1 METKKNEEKKVIEE
15 FQSTNK
21 ILIFFALL
29 TGVVWIGLI
38 AFVIY
43 TTAKWGR
50 PIFSM
55 MQSNYGTTNLDRW
68 LSFCTGYDTKNAQ
81 EEEYCG
87 HLLCDEADYYPDNA
101 SLQEWC
107 NYYTPQQQQLIAT
120 K

>member
-29 TGVVWIGLI
+29 TGIVWIGLI
-38 AFVIY
+38 TFVIY
-43 TTAKWGR
+43 TTAKRGL

-55 MQSNYGTTNLDRW
+55 MKSNYGTTNLDRW
-68 LSFCTGYDTKNAQ
+68 LSFCTGYDKKNAQ
-81 EEEYCG
+81 DAEYCG
-87 HLLCDEADYYPDNA
+87 QLLCDEARHDQENT
-101 SLQEWC
+101 SLREWC
-107 NYYTPQQQQLIAT
+107 NYYTPQQQPIAT